1 MQSIQQLHDAAD
13 KERQK
18 ASDLRQEADKNR
30 LKSQDNVA
38 DMSVSLRYSNVA
50 QKSEEKA
57 AFHDQDAIKFDTKA
71 TDLEAKA
78 LEINRQKVE
87 LQNSSQAQIL
97 KLDQEEKKLRGQ
109 AA

>member
-18 ASDLRQEADKNR
+18 ATDLRQLAEKNR
-30 LKSQDNVA
+30 LKYQDNMA
-38 DMSVSLRYSNVA
+38 DPTISLRYSNEA
-50 QKSEEKA
+50 QKSEERA
-57 AFHDQDAIKFDTKA
+57 ALHDQEAMKFETKA

-87 LQNSSQAQIL
+87 LQNNSQAQIL